1 MVCGHQ
7 PFSDFSITSTVKE
20 SNMQNFDIIIL
31 SSIVSTLF
39 LVFLGLTV
47 KELLLADKK
56 KVAGGE
62 NSPRARLIRQVGK
75 LFDSPIQS
83 TTLPE
88 KIAVIKSMER
98 VMADMESDGVYF
110 SEDVKIELEKK
121 RKELICEYSG
131 LPSAKAYE
139 Q

>member
-1 MVCGHQ
+1 
-7 PFSDFSITSTVKE
+7 
-20 SNMQNFDIIIL
+20 MQNFDIIIL